1 MNKTK
6 FVGAL
11 LAGGMLFA
19 ACGDDGGGSSAESN
33 EYSDAVAASFQSE
46 GDAPFTDDE
55 VDCLSRELVAA
66 VGGPSAFEEAGI
78 SPEDVESSNDLSEF
92 GLDISDE
99 QAAEVADSFSK
110 CDVNLTDAFLSD
122 LGDEVPDEVKSC
134 VEDSL
139 DEDAFADLFAQTLV
153 SGDPGEDLP
162 PELLED
168 LMACVG

>member
-33 EYSDAVAASFQSE
+33 EYSDAVAASIRSE
-46 GDAPFTDDE
+46 GDVPFSDDE
-55 VDCLSRELVAA
+55 VDCLSRELVDAI
-66 VGGPSAFEEAGI
+66 GGPSAFEDAGL
-78 SPEDVESSNDLSEF
+78 SPEDLEGSSDLADI
-92 GLDISDE
+92 GLDVSEE
-99 QAAEVADSFSK
+99 QADAVAASFGK
-110 CDVNLTDAFLSD
+110 CDINLTDAFLSD
-122 LGDEVPDEVKSC
+122 LGDEVPDDVKSC
-134 VEDSL
+134 VEDSF

-153 SGDPGEDLP
+153 SGDPGNDLP

-168 LMACVG
+168 LMACIG